1 MEVEEVKKSA
11 PTALKKEVEEEE
23 EGEEVILIMAD
34 VVEEI
39 EGKVEDVLPL

>member
-23 EGEEVILIMAD
+23 EGEEVILIIAD